1 MSNTQ
6 VDARLADEYRAA
18 RLRMSEIATQLDDA
32 AATAGVAACPAWTT
46 SDLLAHVTALAVD
59 LGAGRRP
66 DGDTQ
71 AWVDAQ
77 VADRRGRTM
86 GELVAEWETGAPAFE
101 ALVAARPDRWWGL
114 VYDVLVHEQDLRG
127 AVAQPGAREGPS
139 MDVAVALAMRLLQG
153 DLAKHGLPAFRLVT
167 DDGEQVAGE
176 GDVELTLVATPFEA
190 LRLLGSRRTIDQLR
204 AASFDGDLDRYLPGL
219 LHMELPAG
227 DLGE

>member
-1 MSNTQ
+1 MTNDQ
-6 VDARLADEYRAA
+6 VDARLAAEYRAA
-18 RLRMSEIATQLDDA
+18 RFRMSDIATHLDA
-32 AATAGVAACPAWTT
+32 AAATTGVPACPAWTT

-77 VADRRGRTM
+77 VADRRGRTT
-86 GELVAEWETGAPAFE
+86 GELVAEWEAGGPAFE

-127 AVAQPGAREGPS
+127 AVQQPGAREGGS
-139 MDVAVALAMRLLQG
+139 MDVAVALAMRLVQG
-153 DLAKHGLPAFRLVT
+153 DLAKHGLPAFRLAT
-167 DDGEQVAGE
+167 DDGEHVVGE
-176 GDVELTLVATPFEA
+176 GEVELTLVASPFEA
-190 LRLLGSRRTIDQLR
+190 LRLLGSRRTMDQLR

-219 LHMELPAG
+219 LHMQPPDD